1 MKLKKMLA
9 VALLAMS
16 AMGFQIVNA
25 QSLSPS
31 SKWHWDKGTIV
42 IDTPERP
49 AGQEHVLGLTAAP
62 IKTVRV
68 GFVGLGM
75 RGPSAVIRFCQIPG
89 VEICCASAR
98 FSSLRSVTMKKSV
111 PKHSSVTSA
120 TQVWLRLPSIMEKR
134 DMRNSASVRTWT

>member
-42 IDTPERP
+42 INTPERT

-62 IKTVRV
+62 IKTCLLYTSLTEEDD
-68 GFVGLGM
+68 FNLGL
-75 RGPSAVIRFCQIPG
+75 
-89 VEICCASAR
+89 
-98 FSSLRSVTMKKSV
+98 
-111 PKHSSVTSA
+111 TSTIKESYDYILKDLDDA
-120 TQVWLRLPSIMEKR
+120 IAGLPTE
-134 DMRNSASVRTWT
+134 